1 MLRRRIIGGKA
12 MKNRQLLLTLIIGLS
27 FLVNNGCPAPFFLI
41 GGAAGA
47 GTAGYVGGELKT
59 VEEVSLNRAWDA
71 TQKAMNNL
79 GFTITSK
86 EKDAFNSKLIAKS
99 VANKIIKIKLNR
111 QSNMLTEIRIR
122 VGTFG
127 DESMSLK
134 ILESIKKQF

>member
-1 MLRRRIIGGKA
+1 MNYKILVLILML
-12 MKNRQLLLTLIIGLS
+12 GLS
-27 FLVNNGCPAPFFLI
+27 FLVNNGCPAPFFLM

-47 GTAGYVGGELKT
+47 GTVAYVGGELKT

>member
-1 MLRRRIIGGKA
+1 MNYKILVLILML
-12 MKNRQLLLTLIIGLS
+12 GLS
-27 FLVNNGCPAPFFLI
+27 FLVNNGCPAPFFLM

-47 GTAGYVGGELKT
+47 GTVAYVGGELKT
-59 VEEVSLNRAWDA
+59 VEEVSLNRAWNA
-71 TQKAMNNL
+71 TQKAMKDL

-86 EKDAFNSKLIAKS
+86 EKDAFNSKLTAKS

-111 QSNMLTEIRIR
+111 QSDMLTEIRIR

-127 DESMSLK
+127 DESLSLQ